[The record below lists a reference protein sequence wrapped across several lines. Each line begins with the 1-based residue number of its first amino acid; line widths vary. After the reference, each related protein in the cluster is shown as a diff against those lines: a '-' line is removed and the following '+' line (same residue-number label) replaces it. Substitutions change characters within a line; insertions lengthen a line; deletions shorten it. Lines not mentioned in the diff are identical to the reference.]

1 MSLPYIK
8 CVRCNIPEKEV
19 GNMYAKNAMPLY
31 EGDGYLHTGPTP
43 SGKAGDAQPRWVD
56 SYEIEREARR
66 LRGEVMA
73 ALVGRL
79 YARVKARIRRARTS
93 ALDDY
98 LARSSSLADVERR
111 LRDVERDGRYFTG

>member
-1 MSLPYIK
+1 MRNGQEI
-8 CVRCNIPEKEV
+8 
-19 GNMYAKNAMPLY
+19 
-31 EGDGYLHTGPTP
+31 DGKRAVITRAP
-43 SGKAGDAQPRWVD
+43 VD

-73 ALVGRL
+73 ALLGRL
-79 YARVKARIRRARTS
+79 YAWVKARIRRGRTS

-111 LRDVERDGRYFTG
+111 LRDVERGGRYFTG